1 MLEKEIKKRMLDKKM
16 TAVDVYRP
24 LKINRVNFY
33 KAIKSSNLKNKSLK
47 KILNFLGLGVK
58 INLYNK
64 KNENNKNILRRNLFC
79 GQT

>member
-1 MLEKEIKKRMLDKKM
+1 MLEEEIKKRMLAKKV
-16 TAVDVYRP
+16 TAIDIYRP

-33 KAIKSSNLKNKSLK
+33 KAIKSSNLENKSLK

-64 KNENNKNILRRNLFC
+64 NNEHKKRVL
-79 GQT
+79 